1 MSSPHTG
8 GTLKV
13 SCRDC
18 KWVRVIDPETRLS
31 LSQENKEILFKS
43 VCNREFGGYV
53 ESLPPARK
61 REYLSN
67 SRSKIVLDELID
79 SLKLGLR

>member
-1 MSSPHTG
+1 V
-8 GTLKV
+8 KV

-18 KWVRVIDPETRLS
+18 KWAKKIDPETRLS

-43 VCNREFGGYV
+43 VCNRGFGGYV